1 MRAGGGCCW
10 ERKEGVC
17 NRERNRRREE
27 EEDRKRERQM
37 WDQVK
42 RTLAERKR

>member
-1 MRAGGGCCW
+1 MRAGGDAAGR
-10 ERKEGVC
+10 EKKECVIEKG
-17 NRERNRRREE
+17 REE

-42 RTLAERKR
+42 NTLAERQR